1 MVVFRKKEFTI
12 PEGHYTGPKDID
24 KVPGAIE
31 TITKGALGGAGIG
44 AVAGGVLKDTT
55 MLEGAL
61 TGAKY
66 GTLGGIVAKLFL
78 NYVHKPMTSVKYQEV
93 DKNIRRQF
101 GVFRMAGVTVGDT
114 LDKRAKIDDKF
125 SFNDRDV
132 SSYKLNFA
140 IHNNQVTMYTFGMT
154 REELDKTSKIL
165 DYYCKKFFS
174 MEYSAKIINQKVNSY
189 SVDITFTNYYALCNF
204 IMELSQTLNTK
215 INLLDNNVI
224 ITSRLQ
230 EAKVPTGIMEAEEE
244 KEFSLTA
251 WNKYDVVKLLGSS
264 LSKALGSIGRGKNAI
279 AAVAQS
285 LIFDTLTKMGRDK
298 VQEACGVGMMRG
310 DYDNKFLEATLK
322 KLHYVDGFHY
332 TTGDSNSELQMSLI
346 SGVLCISCLKENC
359 EDLDDK
365 VWKSLKTK
373 ISRSD
378 TGKVIVYTYALKDTK
393 EFELIL
399 NKLMKTG
406 SNPNIFDKSIK
417 FKKK

>member
-1 MVVFRKKEFTI
+1 
-12 PEGHYTGPKDID
+12 
-24 KVPGAIE
+24 
-31 TITKGALGGAGIG
+31 
-44 AVAGGVLKDTT
+44 
-55 MLEGAL
+55 
-61 TGAKY
+61 
-66 GTLGGIVAKLFL
+66 
-78 NYVHKPMTSVKYQEV
+78 
-93 DKNIRRQF
+93 
-101 GVFRMAGVTVGDT
+101 
-114 LDKRAKIDDKF
+114 
-125 SFNDRDV
+125 
-132 SSYKLNFA
+132 
-140 IHNNQVTMYTFGMT
+140 
-154 REELDKTSKIL
+154 
-165 DYYCKKFFS
+165 
-174 MEYSAKIINQKVNSY
+174 
-189 SVDITFTNYYALCNF
+189 
-204 IMELSQTLNTK
+204 
-215 INLLDNNVI
+215 
-224 ITSRLQ
+224 
-230 EAKVPTGIMEAEEE
+230 MEAEEE

-298 VQEACGVGMMRG
+298 VQEACGVGMTRG

-365 VWKSLKTK
+365 MWKSLKTK

-378 TGKVIVYTYALKDTK
+378 TGKVIVYTYTLKDTK

>member
-66 GTLGGIVAKLFL
+66 GTLGGIIAKLFL

-140 IHNNQVTMYTFGMT
+140 IHDNQVTMYTFGMT
-154 REELDKTSKIL
+154 REELDKTSKTL

-264 LSKALGSIGRGKNAI
+264 FSKALGSIGRGKNAI

-298 VQEACGVGMMRG
+298 VQEACGVGMTRG

-365 VWKSLKTK
+365 MWKSLKTK